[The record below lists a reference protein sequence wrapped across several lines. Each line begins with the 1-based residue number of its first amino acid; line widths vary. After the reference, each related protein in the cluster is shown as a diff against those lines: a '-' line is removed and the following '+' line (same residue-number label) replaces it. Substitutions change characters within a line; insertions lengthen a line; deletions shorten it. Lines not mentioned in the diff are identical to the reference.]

1 MSDLAFLSSDDEV
14 ELDKASAS
22 ASASASDSGKIVEE
36 QNLIVNEEDEDESD
50 EEFGNDFE
58 FGGLLVSFCLILF
71 WFTLNWVQFHVY
83 CMDLILLTHPHHIH
97 IHIICVGRR
106 RRKPRPLQPV
116 RQTRKQ
122 RLVVQGRPQHI
133 ATERQ

>member
-14 ELDKASAS
+14 ELDKAS

-58 FGGLLVSFCLILF
+58 FGGLLVSLILF
-71 WFTLNWVQFHVY
+71 RFGSL
-83 CMDLILLTHPHHIH
+83 
-97 IHIICVGRR
+97 
-106 RRKPRPLQPV
+106 
-116 RQTRKQ
+116 
-122 RLVVQGRPQHI
+122 
-133 ATERQ
+133 

>member
-22 ASASASDSGKIVEE
+22 ALASASASDSGKIVEE

-71 WFTLNWVQFHVY
+71 WFTLNWVQFYVY

-97 IHIICVGRR
+97 IISTSYPYPHPHHMCRE
-106 RRKPRPLQPV
+106 K
-116 RQTRKQ
+116 
-122 RLVVQGRPQHI
+122 
-133 ATERQ
+133 TEKTTPSPTC

>member
-22 ASASASDSGKIVEE
+22 ASASDSRKIVEE

-71 WFTLNWVQFHVY
+71 CFGSH
-83 CMDLILLTHPHHIH
+83 
-97 IHIICVGRR
+97 
-106 RRKPRPLQPV
+106 
-116 RQTRKQ
+116 
-122 RLVVQGRPQHI
+122 
-133 ATERQ
+133 

>member
-22 ASASASDSGKIVEE
+22 ALASASASDSGKIVEE

-58 FGGLLVSFCLILF
+58 FGGLLVSLILICF
-71 WFTLNWVQFHVY
+71 GSHWIGFIHMFTAWTWFY
-83 CMDLILLTHPHHIH
+83 
-97 IHIICVGRR
+97 
-106 RRKPRPLQPV
+106 
-116 RQTRKQ
+116 
-122 RLVVQGRPQHI
+122 
-133 ATERQ
+133 